1 MPETTASKSPTST
14 YAIAVLQLNMLAN
27 KIIEAR
33 STKGDDIRNENVT
46 PRGSPA
52 LVKPMN
58 IGIEEHEQ
66 NGVIVPKNAPSIFA
80 GIPFNLPKIFF
91 VLSGGK

>member
-1 MPETTASKSPTST
+1 
-14 YAIAVLQLNMLAN
+14 MLAN
-27 KIIEAR
+27 KIIDAK
-33 STKGDDIRNENVT
+33 STKGDDIRKENVT

-52 LVKPMN
+52 LVKPIN

-66 NGVIVPKNAPSIFA
+66 NGVTVPKNAPNILA
-80 GIPFNLPKIFF
+80 GKPFNLPNIFF